1 MAAGLVDKVLKMADV
16 VAMID
21 ARETAALRGPYK
33 KKTAEIS
40 N

>member
-1 MAAGLVDKVLKMADV
+1 MKMANV
-16 VAMID
+16 VGTID
-21 ARETAALRGPYK
+21 ARETVAVRGTYK